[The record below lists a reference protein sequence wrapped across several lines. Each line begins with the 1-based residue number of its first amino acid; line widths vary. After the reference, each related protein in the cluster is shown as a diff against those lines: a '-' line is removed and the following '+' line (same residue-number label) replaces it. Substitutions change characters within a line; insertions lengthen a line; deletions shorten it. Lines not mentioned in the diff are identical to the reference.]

1 MATSRRPS
9 YLKRQ
14 KEQARMTRANE
25 KRTARLERKRNGGGV
40 EMGTLEDL
48 GIERAGDQMMMDDDA
63 TDDDTTEEPDPE

>member
-48 GIERAGDQMMMDDDA
+48 GIERAGDNMMMDDDVNE
-63 TDDDTTEEPDPE
+63 DDATEERDPE